1 MPQHEPIV
9 TAKAIAS
16 LDQLSGGR
24 FIFGIG
30 GGWNVE
36 EMENHGAKYQT
47 RFKQMREHVLAMKEL
62 WTKEEASFD
71 GEFVKFDRVWS
82 WPKPAQQPHPPIILG
97 GETDH
102 TLRRVIEYCD
112 GWFPR
117 PRGGF
122 DVVKGVAHLRQMA
135 EKAGR
140 DPSTITTIVFGSA
153 NDAKVLESYDKA
165 GIQSAL
171 LAIPDEQPRRDPALS
186 RQDRAA
192 RQGGAGGMTVAIG
205 LGLMEFPFAGA
216 GDYWRWV
223 DLCEAGGVD
232 SLWQTDRLVS
242 RQPILECMAVM
253 AALAGRTRRLRFGM
267 NVVSL
272 ALRDPV
278 LLAKQCATI
287 DVLSEGR
294 LLPGFG
300 IGSPLGPEWEA
311 LDIDTK
317 TRGRR
322 TDESLQIIARLWR
335 EDSVDFEG
343 RHYRLKAASISP
355 KPVQP
360 DLPMWIGGS
369 SEAAIRRTA
378 RYGTGWQSG
387 AEQPDAVGKVVA
399 AIKKAAAE
407 AGRTIDEDHYGA
419 AFPFYFGSPGDGVL
433 SAAMAAYQKR
443 TGRDPS
449 GYFAIGDEKVILDRV
464 AEYVAVGVEKFIL
477 RPVGPDGDAII
488 AQTRKLIDKV
498 LPQVEARWPK
508 KAERR
513 ASRSEGKPCISA
525 RRCSSPTTP

>member
-1 MPQHEPIV
+1 M
-9 TAKAIAS
+9 S
-16 LDQLSGGR
+16 
-24 FIFGIG
+24 
-30 GGWNVE
+30 
-36 EMENHGAKYQT
+36 
-47 RFKQMREHVLAMKEL
+47 
-62 WTKEEASFD
+62 
-71 GEFVKFDRVWS
+71 
-82 WPKPAQQPHPPIILG
+82 
-97 GETDH
+97 
-102 TLRRVIEYCD
+102 
-112 GWFPR
+112 
-117 PRGGF
+117 
-122 DVVKGVAHLRQMA
+122 
-135 EKAGR
+135 
-140 DPSTITTIVFGSA
+140 
-153 NDAKVLESYDKA
+153 
-165 GIQSAL
+165 
-171 LAIPDEQPRRDPALS
+171 
-186 RQDRAA
+186 
-192 RQGGAGGMTVAIG
+192 VAIG
-205 LGLMEFPFAGA
+205 LGLMDYPFAGA

-242 RQPILECMAVM
+242 RQPILECMAAM

-343 RHYRLKAASISP
+343 KHYRLRAAAISP

-387 AEQPDAVGKVVA
+387 AELPADVGKVVA

-407 AGRTIDEDHYGA
+407 AGRVIDEDHYGA
-419 AFPFYFGSPGDGVL
+419 AFPFYFGSPGDGIL
-433 SAAMAAYQKR
+433 SAAMAAYEKR
-443 TGRDPS
+443 TGRDPAR
-449 GYFAIGDEKVILDRV
+449 YFAIGDEKVILDRV
-464 AEYVAVGVEKFIL
+464 AEYAAVGVEKFIL

-488 AQTRKLIDKV
+488 GQTRKLIEKV

-508 KAERR
+508 KAK
-513 ASRSEGKPCISA
+513 AA
-525 RRCSSPTTP
+525 